1 MFMGVSAKS
10 IGLRIRFLRE
20 ERRISLRQFALM
32 TDLNKSHLSD
42 VERGRCDLRMSTL
55 NKIIDG
61 LGVSATEFFAGI
73 DAVGASCDR

>member
-1 MFMGVSAKS
+1 MLMGVSANS
-10 IGLRIRFLRE
+10 IGLRIRSLRE

-55 NKIIDG
+55 NKIVDG
-61 LGVSATEFFAGI
+61 LGISTTEFFAGI
-73 DAVGASCDR
+73 DAPDAPRDR

>member
-1 MFMGVSAKS
+1 MGVSAKS
-10 IGLRIRFLRE
+10 IGLRIRSLRE

-55 NKIIDG
+55 NKIVDG
-61 LGVSATEFFAGI
+61 LGISAAEFFAGI
-73 DAVGASCDR
+73 DAPGASCDR

>member
-1 MFMGVSAKS
+1 MLMGVSANS
-10 IGLRIRFLRE
+10 IGLRIRSLRE

-55 NKIIDG
+55 NKIVDG
-61 LGVSATEFFAGI
+61 LGISATEFFAGI
-73 DAVGASCDR
+73 DAPDAPRDR

>member
-1 MFMGVSAKS
+1 MGVSAKS
-10 IGLRIRFLRE
+10 IGLRIRSLRE

-55 NKIIDG
+55 NKIVDG
-61 LGVSATEFFAGI
+61 LGIFATEFFAGI
-73 DAVGASCDR
+73 DASGASCDR